1 MRISTL
7 WEYTQGDSFLK
18 EFVNSIL
25 EYVGWVLFLLHPG
38 ADSNAG
44 QVDGEE
50 QDGPHHAEPAGK
62 KGGRK
67 VEIISCR

>member
-1 MRISTL
+1 MFIPERWYVEIV
-7 WEYTQGDSFLK
+7 G
-18 EFVNSIL
+18 VNSFL
-25 EYVGWVLFLLHPG
+25 EYVGWVFFLLHPR
-38 ADSNAG
+38 ADGDAG

-67 VEIISCR
+67 DDNIS